1 MYRFKRIIVGMTLG
15 DQDEAKIRYA
25 AMISRLASSE
35 KMYFIHVISQNKKE
49 KKYKG
54 MGQVTRD
61 SVRERMEEIVMQY
74 FDGSPD
80 ATREYIIMED
90 SPLVFIELLR
100 KFREID
106 IDLIVLGKIRGELT
120 RKGTVPVK
128 TARKLPCSVLFIPEG
143 MKPEYSNI
151 LVTTDFS
158 DISLDALSA
167 AISFAAGSNV
177 PSIRC
182 INVYNVPIGYH
193 KSGKSY
199 EQFADI
205 MKGHAEDHFR
215 KFIGR
220 IDLQGVE
227 VSPVFMLDRNP
238 CRAIDQYVRE
248 HYIDLLIVGARGRR
262 AGAAFLLGSITEK
275 LIATTSMPLLAV
287 KKKGEGLSL
296 FDALMRL

>member
-35 KMYFIHVISQNKKE
+35 KMYFIHVISQNKKNNE
-49 KKYKG
+49 YKG
-54 MGQVTRD
+54 MKQVSRD
-61 SVRERMEEIVMQY
+61 SVRERMEEIVMKY
-74 FDGSPD
+74 FDGAPD
-80 ATREYIIMED
+80 AKLEYIIMED

-100 KFREID
+100 RFREID
-106 IDLIVLGKIRGELT
+106 MDLIVLGKIRGELT

-128 TARKLPCSVLFIPEG
+128 TARKLPCSILFVPEG

-151 LVTTDFS
+151 LVPTDFS
-158 DISLDALSA
+158 DISLDALST
-167 AISFAAGSNV
+167 AISFAASAKV

-182 INVYNVPIGYH
+182 INVYNVPIGYYEG
-193 KSGKSY
+193 GKSY
-199 EQFADI
+199 EEFADI
-205 MKGHAEDHFR
+205 MKGHAENHFK
-215 KFIGR
+215 KFIDR

-227 VSPVFMLDRNP
+227 VTPVFVLDRNT

-248 HYIDLLIVGARGRR
+248 HYVDLLIVGARGRR

-275 LIATTSMPLLAV
+275 LIAKTSMPLLAV

>member
-25 AMISRLASSE
+25 AMISRRASSE
-35 KMYFIHVISQNKKE
+35 KMYFIHVISQNKKNNE
-49 KKYKG
+49 YKG
-54 MGQVTRD
+54 MKQVSRD
-61 SVRERMEEIVMQY
+61 SVRERMEEIGMKY
-74 FDGSPD
+74 FDGAPD
-80 ATREYIIMED
+80 AKLEYIIMED

-100 KFREID
+100 RFREID
-106 IDLIVLGKIRGELT
+106 MDLIVLGKIRGELT

-128 TARKLPCSVLFIPEG
+128 TARKLPCSILFVPEG

-151 LVTTDFS
+151 LVPTDFS
-158 DISLDALSA
+158 DISLDALST
-167 AISFAAGSNV
+167 AISFAASAKV

-182 INVYNVPIGYH
+182 INVYNVPIGYYEG
-193 KSGKSY
+193 GKSY
-199 EQFADI
+199 EEFADI
-205 MKGHAEDHFR
+205 MKGHAENHFK
-215 KFIGR
+215 KFIDR

-227 VSPVFMLDRNP
+227 VTPVFVLDRNT

-248 HYIDLLIVGARGRR
+248 HYVDLLIVGARGRR

-275 LIATTSMPLLAV
+275 LIAKTSMPLLAV

>member
-1 MYRFKRIIVGMTLG
+1 MYRFKRIVVGMTLG

-35 KMYFIHVISQNKKE
+35 KVYFIHVISQNKKNHE
-49 KKYKG
+49 YKG
-54 MGQVTRD
+54 MKQVSRD
-61 SVRERMEEIVMQY
+61 SVRERMKEIVMKY
-74 FDGSPD
+74 FDGAPD
-80 ATREYIIMED
+80 ATLEYIIMED

-100 KFREID
+100 RFREID
-106 IDLIVLGKIRGELT
+106 MDLIVLGKIRGELT

-128 TARKLPCSVLFIPEG
+128 TARKIPCSVLFVPEG

-151 LVTTDFS
+151 LVPTDFS
-158 DISLDALSA
+158 DISLDALST
-167 AISFAAGSNV
+167 AISFAAGAKV

-182 INVYNVPIGYH
+182 INVYNVPIGYYEG
-193 KSGKSY
+193 GKSY
-199 EQFADI
+199 EEFADI
-205 MKGHAEDHFR
+205 MKGHAENHFK
-215 KFIGR
+215 KFIDR

-227 VSPVFMLDRNP
+227 VSPVFILDRNT
-238 CRAIDQYVRE
+238 CRAIDQYVKE
-248 HYIDLLIVGARGRR
+248 HYVDLLIVGARGRR

-275 LIATTSMPLLAV
+275 LIAKTSMPLLAV

>member
-1 MYRFKRIIVGMTLG
+1 MYRFKRIVVGMTLG

-35 KMYFIHVISQNKKE
+35 KVYFIHVISQNKKNHE
-49 KKYKG
+49 YKG
-54 MGQVTRD
+54 MKQVSRD
-61 SVRERMEEIVMQY
+61 SVRERMKEIVMKY
-74 FDGSPD
+74 FDGAPD
-80 ATREYIIMED
+80 ATLEYIIMED

-100 KFREID
+100 RFREID
-106 IDLIVLGKIRGELT
+106 MDLIVLGKIRGELT

-128 TARKLPCSVLFIPEG
+128 TARKLPCSILFVPEG

-151 LVTTDFS
+151 LVPTDFS
-158 DISLDALSA
+158 DISLDALST
-167 AISFAAGSNV
+167 AISFAASAKV

-182 INVYNVPIGYH
+182 INVYNVPIGYYEGV
-193 KSGKSY
+193 KSD
-199 EQFADI
+199 EEFAEI
-205 MKGHAEDHFR
+205 MKGHAENNFK
-215 KFIGR
+215 KFIDR

-227 VSPVFMLDRNP
+227 VTPVFVLDRNT
-238 CRAIDQYVRE
+238 CRAIDQYVKE

-275 LIATTSMPLLAV
+275 LIAKTSMPLLAV

>member
-1 MYRFKRIIVGMTLG
+1 MYRFKRIIVGMTLR

-35 KMYFIHVISQNKKE
+35 KMYFIHVISQNKNDKG
-49 KKYKG
+49 YKG
-54 MGQVTRD
+54 LKQVTRD
-61 SVRERMEEIVMQY
+61 SVQDRMEEIVIKY
-74 FDGSPD
+74 YDGEPD
-80 ATREYIIMED
+80 ATIEYIIMED
-90 SPLVFIELLR
+90 SPLIFIELLR

-120 RKGTVPVK
+120 RRGTVPVK
-128 TARKLPCSVLFIPEG
+128 TARKVSCSVLFIPEG

-151 LVTTDFS
+151 LVPTDFS
-158 DISLDALSA
+158 DISLDALSV
-167 AISFAAGSNV
+167 AISFAVGANV

-182 INVYNVPIGYH
+182 INVYNVPIGYYEG
-193 KSGKSY
+193 GKSY
-199 EQFADI
+199 EEFADI
-205 MKGHAEDHFR
+205 MKGHAENNLK

-227 VSPVFMLDRNP
+227 VSPVFMLDRNT

-262 AGAAFLLGSITEK
+262 TGAAFLLGSVTEK

-287 KKKGEGLSL
+287 KKKGEGLSV